1 MVICHIFLKVK
12 VSRSFTCRQVSP
24 DTETHCCGPSISGH
38 TWVLFWKRS
47 FWSERGSHAYSRG
60 ACFPRLF
67 RWGLGLRSLFPW
79 VWWPLRVISC
89 NFRTE
94 WVVRITGGGLLPGIT
109 CANRIRLS
117 GSKANKSSML
127 WLENGEVQ
135 AWVLEDKLSWEAY
148 SPAASYCSLQ
158 RGQGWSSGS
167 GVELCCS
174 VPGCLS
180 SSCCLSRN
188 KTNFEIVLLIF
199 LFLYPM
205 KKCCYKAI
213 AVF

>member
-1 MVICHIFLKVK
+1 MAQ
-12 VSRSFTCRQVSP
+12 VSLVTLGFCSGREASGRKEVHMHTQGESVSP
-24 DTETHCCGPSISGH
+24 DCFAGVWGSGASSLEFDDPSE
-38 TWVLFWKRS
+38 
-47 FWSERGSHAYSRG
+47 WSPVTLGQNGWLGS
-60 ACFPRLF
+60 P
-67 RWGLGLRSLFPW
+67 
-79 VWWPLRVISC
+79 
-89 NFRTE
+89 
-94 WVVRITGGGLLPGIT
+94 GGGLLPGIT

-135 AWVLEDKLSWEAY
+135 AWALEDKLSWQAY

-213 AVF
+213 SVF